1 MKRVRLILSLVA
13 LSTLG
18 IVVTVFTASAV
29 STRAFTVDESAAF
42 QQGELNHVSVFSDAT
57 VRPGV
62 ELRRIAMP
70 DVPVAYAIARTS
82 DGTAFIGTGNDGKI
96 YRLRG
101 DTLTVYAET
110 HQLLVSALVFGEGGV
125 LYAGTLPEG
134 RVYAIAREGEAR
146 EVVRL
151 PEADHVWSLAYST
164 ARHTLF
170 AATGAN
176 GKIFAIDANGRAEV
190 YFDADAQ
197 HIMSLALDRDGNL
210 YAGTS
215 DTALLLRVRGP
226 GRAEVVYDFPGND
239 VTAIAIRDGV
249 LAVAANEFTESSSS
263 SSTTTTTGTT
273 GAARPTPAPRPRAGK
288 GRLFRVAADGRVE
301 QVFNNEDGHF
311 TGVELDSA
319 GVIYVSSGKDGRVYR
334 VMPDRTSAVWIDVD
348 ERQVMAISLTHRDPL
363 FVTADVGA
371 IYRVVPGMPAVAEWT
386 SKVLD
391 AEWSARFGDLTWRGE
406 GAIQFQTRSGN
417 TERVDSSWSEWSQAL
432 AAPGPIRSAAARF
445 LQVRARF
452 PQSGPALLRSV
463 TAYYL
468 PQNQRA
474 TVRDV
479 SVARRALTKRVT
491 DTIPET
497 TADDIPAPSVTARLT
512 WKLDNP
518 DGDRLR
524 FRLQFRNESQD
535 VWRPMHRDTEVV
547 SRLEYAWDTSAVPDG
562 FYRVRVNVSDEPS
575 NPATYVLTSN
585 ADSGPILI
593 DNHAPRIESL
603 GVEGGHLRGR
613 AIDTLGPISRLEYAV
628 DGGEWRSLF
637 PTDDLLDTASEAFDV
652 TLSDLGSGAHIVA
665 VRATDA
671 GGNVGS
677 AEASTATPP
686 PAASRPTR

>member
-1 MKRVRLILSLVA
+1 MKRVRLILSLAA
-13 LSTLG
+13 LSSLC
-18 IVVTVFTASAV
+18 VVAFVLTASAV
-29 STRAFTVDESAAF
+29 STRSFTIDDSAAF
-42 QQGELNHVSVFSDAT
+42 QQGELNHASVFSDAT
-57 VRPGV
+57 VRTGV
-62 ELRRIAMP
+62 ELHRIAMP
-70 DVPVAYAIARTS
+70 EIPVAYSIARAT

-96 YRLRG
+96 FRLRG
-101 DTLTVYAET
+101 DTLSVYAET
-110 HQLLVSALVFGEGGV
+110 HQLLVSSLVLGEGGV

-134 RVYAIAREGEAR
+134 RVYAIAREGDVR

-151 PEADHVWSLAYST
+151 PEADHVWALAYSA

-176 GKIFAIDANGRAEV
+176 GKVFAIDANGRAEV
-190 YFDADAQ
+190 YFDAEVQ

-215 DTALLLRVRGP
+215 DNALLLRIRAP
-226 GRAEVVYDFPGND
+226 GRAEVVYDFPGTE
-239 VTAIAIRDGV
+239 VTALAYRDGV
-249 LAVAANEFTESSSS
+249 LAVAANEFAESGSA
-263 SSTTTTTGTT
+263 SSTPASATTT
-273 GAARPTPAPRPRAGK
+273 AARPGASPRPRAGK
-288 GRLFRVAADGRVE
+288 GRLFRVGADGRVE
-301 QVFNNEDGHF
+301 QVFNNDDGHF
-311 TGVELDSA
+311 TSVELDAS
-319 GVIYVSSGKDGRVYR
+319 GVMYVGSGKDGRVYR
-334 VMPDRTSAVWIDVD
+334 VMPDRTSAMWIDVD
-348 ERQVMAISLTHRDPL
+348 ERQVLAISLTHSDPL
-363 FVTADVGA
+363 FVTGDAGA
-371 IYRVVPGMPAVAEWT
+371 VYRVVAGNPSLCEWT

-391 AEWSARFGDLTWRGE
+391 AEWTSRFGDLTWRGD

-417 TERVDSSWSEWSQAL
+417 TERVDASWSEWSQPMTQ
-432 AAPGPIRSAAARF
+432 PGPIRSAAARY
-445 LQVRARF
+445 LQVRARL
-452 PQSGPALLRSV
+452 PQSNAALLRSV

-479 SVARRALTKRVT
+479 NVARRAPTKRVT
-491 DTIPET
+491 DAVPET

-535 VWRPMHRDTEVV
+535 VWRPMHRDTEII

-575 NPATYVLTSN
+575 NPSTYVLTSS

-593 DNHAPRIESL
+593 DNHAPRIE
-603 GVEGGHLRGR
+603 GIAIEAGHLRGR
-613 AIDTLGPISRLEYAV
+613 AVDTLGPISRLEYAI
-628 DGGEWRSLF
+628 DGGEWRTLF
-637 PTDDLLDTASEAFDV
+637 PTDDLLDTASEAFDLV
-652 TLSDLGSGAHIVA
+652 LPELATGTHIVA

-677 AEASTATPP
+677 AEAASGGTAH
-686 PAASRPTR
+686 